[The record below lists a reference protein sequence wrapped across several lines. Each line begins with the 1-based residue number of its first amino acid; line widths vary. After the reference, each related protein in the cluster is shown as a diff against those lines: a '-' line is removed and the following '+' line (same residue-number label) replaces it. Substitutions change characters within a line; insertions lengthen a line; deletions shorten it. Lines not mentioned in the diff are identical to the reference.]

1 MKTLA
6 NLVMLIVIAIMGM
19 MYMGYLSPDDLKN
32 IVLGEVTMG
41 DTEHIYTEEDFRQ
54 VFDLIVGEVEVNDTS
69 RTAFERP
76 SSFCDKAFVI
86 HTTNAFIKYEVK
98 TTDDLF
104 YVNVD
109 SMTYYISDKLG
120 VTYHEADRKNATI
133 IKESNC
139 VKAADISKND
149 LQRTQK
155 IARTNF
161 RNAIEASDKVI
172 EANRHFMV
180 VKNNL
185 IEQFQELGF
194 QELEGQEVFLD

>member
-1 MKTLA
+1 MKALA
-6 NLVMLIVIAIMGM
+6 NLVMLIALFVMGM

-32 IVLGEVTMG
+32 IVLGEVKMG

-76 SSFCDKAFVI
+76 SPFCDKAFVI

-104 YVNVD
+104 YVDVD
-109 SMTYYISDKLG
+109 SMTYYISDRLG

-149 LQRTQK
+149 LKRTEK

-161 RNAIEASDKVI
+161 KNAVEASDKII
-172 EANRHFMV
+172 EANRHFIV

-185 IEQFQELGF
+185 IEQFQQLGF
-194 QELEGQEVFLD
+194 RKMNREEVFLD